1 MLRQFSAVE
10 MSNCKHCQLS
20 SQGGKFGVYTVY
32 IKVKVKVKFFLE
44 EALKVQRGNRGKAVL
59 FL

>member
-1 MLRQFSAVE
+1 LPVKYARW
-10 MSNCKHCQLS
+10 
-20 SQGGKFGVYTVY
+20 KFGVYTVY
-32 IKVKVKVKFFLE
+32 IKVKVKLKFVLE